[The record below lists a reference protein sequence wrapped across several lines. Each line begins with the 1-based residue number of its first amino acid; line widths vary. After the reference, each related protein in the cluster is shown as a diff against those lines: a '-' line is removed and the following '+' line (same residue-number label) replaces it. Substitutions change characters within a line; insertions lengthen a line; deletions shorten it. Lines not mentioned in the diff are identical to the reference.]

1 MLNIFPFSF
10 YKLNQKDF
18 SEKLLNWHRSNARSH
33 PWKDTSDPYKIWIS
47 EIILQQTRVET
58 GTAYYLKF
66 IKKFPSVSD
75 LSRASLKEVL
85 ATWQGL
91 GYYSRA
97 RNLHASAQFIHN
109 QLNGIFPQTYK
120 DILKLK
126 GVGPYTA
133 AAIASFAFLLP
144 YAVLDGNVKR
154 VLARYHGY
162 KENILTSKAYK
173 QLENIL
179 SHCFDRDNPAKFNQ
193 AIMDFGATICKPK
206 QAICDRCPLS
216 GECFAFQ
223 NGVVESLPIRQ
234 KLAPRRDRYFH
245 FFVIRGEDKILME
258 ERISKDIWQ
267 NLYQF
272 PLHESQFNRKL
283 NKKELDLFLSK
294 ELGLDMSH
302 TISLSKGPKAQL
314 LTHQRIISRFYELQL
329 ENGISLQRGFWF
341 RKDELDHMAFP
352 KIIDWY
358 LKDNSI
364 LLNF

>member
-1 MLNIFPFSF
+1 MVNVFPFSF
-10 YKLNQKDF
+10 YKLNQNTF
-18 SEKLLNWHRSNARSH
+18 SKKLLKWHRSHARPH
-33 PWKDTSDPYKIWIS
+33 PWKNTSDPYKIWIS

-66 IKKFPSVSD
+66 IRKFPTVSD
-75 LSRASLKEVL
+75 LSQASLKEVL

-97 RNLHASAQFIHN
+97 RNLHTSAKFIHN
-109 QLNGIFPQTYK
+109 ELNGIFPKTYE
-120 DILKLK
+120 DILNLK

-162 KENILTSKAYK
+162 KENILSSIAYK
-173 QLENIL
+173 ELENIL
-179 SHCFDRDNPAKFNQ
+179 SLYFDKKNPAKFNQ
-193 AIMDFGATICKPK
+193 AIMDFGATLCKPK
-206 QAICDRCPLS
+206 QAVCDQCPLS
-216 GECFAFQ
+216 GDCFAFQ
-223 NGVVESLPIRQ
+223 NGMVESLPVRQ

-245 FFVIRGEDKILME
+245 FFVIKDGDKILME
-258 ERISKDIWQ
+258 ERKSKDIWQ

-272 PLHESQFNRKL
+272 PLLESNSNRKL
-283 NKKELDLFLSK
+283 NKKELHLFLSN
-294 ELGLDMSH
+294 ELGLNISS

-314 LTHQRIISRFYELQL
+314 LTHQRIVSRFYELQL
-329 ENGISLQRGFWF
+329 EDDYSPHRGFWF
-341 RKDELDHMAFP
+341 TKDELDHMAFP